1 MLKLEQMNDAQREA
15 VMHGEGPLLVLA
27 GPGSGKTFTI
37 TQRILYLI
45 KVMQVPPEEILVI
58 TFTKD
63 AARSM
68 QQRFLEQSENF
79 YPVNFGT
86 FHSIFYSILKKSNPA
101 GFKVILQESH
111 KKNLLLPILKN
122 IQNELQSVK
131 EALSDTKNKMVSGES
146 MDKINLSE
154 VAANMV
160 SAISYYKNTLEL
172 EQATEMLSDIW
183 RGHFEAVFKEYE
195 TIRRQ
200 KGALDFDDMVYECRK
215 LLSTNEKIRTE
226 WQNRFSH
233 ILMDEFQDINP
244 MQYKVIWLLTQKPYN
259 LFAVGDDDQAIY
271 SFRGSKPACM
281 KQFVEEYNAKRL
293 LLNINY
299 RSTAQIVRA
308 SSLVIKENKERFLKN
323 MISCKEQEKESAIL
337 QGVRLLSFQEREE
350 QYQYLIRILEEL
362 DKKEEV
368 CEEGYSKAEYH
379 KDSHAI
385 LFRTNSYMQGVAV
398 RLKRSGISFEIK
410 GNSTSIY

>member
-362 DKKEEV
+362 DKKEE
-368 CEEGYSKAEYH
+368 EEE
-379 KDSHAI
+379 
-385 LFRTNSYMQGVAV
+385 
-398 RLKRSGISFEIK
+398 E
-410 GNSTSIY
+410 